1 MREIEMDDDDVL
13 TAEEETRLRQWAH
26 DKCKAWNWNA
36 DVAEIAK
43 ELIDADVDTDS
54 HQFRVLCDVFNEFF
68 KTPQMAVTEAIEH
81 IMETFS

>member
-1 MREIEMDDDDVL
+1 MKEIDYDDDEI
-13 TAEEETRLRQWAH
+13 TAMEEDQLRQWAH

-54 HQFRVLCDVFNEFF
+54 HQFRILCDVFNEFF
-68 KTPQMAVTEAIEH
+68 KHPKMDVTEAIEQ

>member
-1 MREIEMDDDDVL
+1 MREAEFDDDEI

-26 DKCKAWNWNA
+26 SRCAAWNWNA

-54 HQFRVLCDVFNEFF
+54 HQFTVLCDVFNEFF
-68 KTPQMAVTEAIEH
+68 KKPKMDVTEAIEQ

>member
-1 MREIEMDDDDVL
+1 MREIDFDDDEI
-13 TAEEETRLRQWAH
+13 TAMEEDQLRQWAH

-54 HQFRVLCDVFNEFF
+54 HQFRILCEVFNEFF
-68 KTPQMAVTEAIEH
+68 KQPKMDVTEAIEQ